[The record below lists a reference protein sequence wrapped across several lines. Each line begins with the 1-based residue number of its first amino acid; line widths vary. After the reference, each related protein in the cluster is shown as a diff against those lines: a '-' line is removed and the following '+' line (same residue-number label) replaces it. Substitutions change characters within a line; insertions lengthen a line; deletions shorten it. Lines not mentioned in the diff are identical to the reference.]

1 MAYKTKA
8 QFRARPW
15 RLSRPKAFLCVFS
28 RYPGGRP
35 DWPLTLKEA
44 GEIERIVNRA
54 LKRL

>member
-8 QFRARPW
+8 QFRRA
-15 RLSRPKAFLCVFS
+15 LEAIKTKAFLCVFS

-35 DWPLTLKEA
+35 DCPLTLKEA